1 MAIEA
6 LSERLDSLMLS
17 EDSEEETEEYDEL
30 PRPSLSRR
38 PRRLTR
44 GRHVDIRSFLTAGNI
59 SYFKVTLA
67 NLPLLNAK

>member
-17 EDSEEETEEYDEL
+17 EDSEEEVEEFDEL

-44 GRHVDIRSFLTAGNI
+44 GRHVDIRSFLTEGEI
-59 SYFKVTLA
+59 FHCHSF
-67 NLPLLNAK
+67 